1 MAWSERRLFAFAGM
15 LTFMMGGCGSYGS
28 ASGTV
33 TYKGKKVTSGGVTLI
48 ASDNLPYSSLITS
61 EGTFKI
67 DKVPVGAVKIGV
79 NSPNPSSDF
88 RQKPR
93 SATAASE
100 APKSSTS
107 GTSTVPAK
115 SWFPLPDKY
124 SDPLNSGLTDTIK
137 GDTTITIDLK

>member
-1 MAWSERRLFAFAGM
+1 MAWGTKKLLVFVGM
-15 LTFMMGGCGSYGS
+15 LICMMSGCGSYGS

-48 ASDNLPYSSLITS
+48 ASDNLPYSSLIS
-61 EGTFKI
+61 SDGTFKI
-67 DKVPVGAVKIGV
+67 EKVPTGSVKIGV

-88 RQKPR
+88 RQKAR
-93 SATAASE
+93 SASAASE
-100 APKSSTS
+100 ALKSSPSATS
-107 GTSTVPAK
+107 NVPAK

-137 GDTTITIDLK
+137 GDSTIMIDLK